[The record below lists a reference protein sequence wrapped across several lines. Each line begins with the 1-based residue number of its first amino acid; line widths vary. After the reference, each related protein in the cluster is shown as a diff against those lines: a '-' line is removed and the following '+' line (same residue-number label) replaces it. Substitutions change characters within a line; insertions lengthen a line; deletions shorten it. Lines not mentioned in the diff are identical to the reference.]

1 MKKYCK
7 ALVNLGMAFI
17 ILLLIVFL
25 VPKLLV
31 FFAPFV
37 AGWIIALIASPLVRF
52 FEEKVKIKRKAGS
65 AFVIV
70 AVIALVI
77 LILYLVGAKLTDEIM
92 GLIGA
97 LPDIWDSA
105 ENDFADIG
113 QNLSVIYNR
122 FPVDVQQSIMD
133 VINQIGSYVGD
144 LLGKIGTPTINAVG
158 NFAKQV
164 PSILIGLIMAL
175 LSSYFFVAERDQ
187 LAAWF
192 RKHTPAEVLSWYYM
206 LKRGLVKAV
215 GGYLKAQ
222 LKIEVWMYLLLV
234 IGLAVLQ
241 VDYALLI
248 ALGIAFLD
256 FLPFFGTGTVMVP
269 WAILKILSSDYKM
282 AIGLLIIW
290 GSGQLARQLIQPKI
304 VGDSVGMPPLPTLF
318 LLYIGY
324 KLGGVVGMIVAVPVG
339 LIALTMYQQG
349 ALQTTKDSVKILA
362 AGINHFRRLKPEDMD
377 EVRQMQERD
386 RRLSEEL
393 ARQARSFCEKT
404 ERKEIMRN
412 IRLRLQYE
420 GTRYQGWQKQTS
432 TDNTIQG
439 KMEVLLTK
447 MCGEPVEIAASGRT
461 DAGVHALGQV
471 ANFHTE
477 SDMSTE
483 EIMAYCNRY
492 LPEDIAV
499 VEVSEAAPRFHSR
512 LNATGKRY
520 RYRIINSQ
528 IPDVFWRRYAA
539 EEPEALDLDAMRKAA
554 ERLLGEHDFKAFTSA
569 KKSKK
574 STVRRIDE
582 IRIERIANRVEFV
595 FTGNGFLHH
604 MIRIL
609 VGTLLEVGKGIR
621 TPENVTDVLKSG
633 DRAKAGALV
642 PAKGLVLEEVFYT

>member
-1 MKKYCK
+1 MFGIGEGELAIIVVFGFLLFGPDKLPQMGRTIGRAIRQFRETQEKMTAVVQSEIIDPVSEAASAPVKPKKAAVEDDSDADEDTVETAAPAKKETFAERDPLAAEEPTVLESSADDPEFPAMQEFEVDEGGPK
-7 ALVNLGMAFI
+7 ANTRKHPG
-17 ILLLIVFL
+17 LIW
-25 VPKLLV
+25 
-31 FFAPFV
+31 A
-37 AGWIIALIASPLVRF
+37 IIA
-52 FEEKVKIKRKAGS
+52 
-65 AFVIV
+65 IV

-122 FPVDVQQSIMD
+122 FPADVQQSIMD

-144 LLGKIGTPTINAVG
+144 FLGKIGTPTINAVG

-187 LAAWF
+187 LAVWF

-234 IGLAVLQ
+234 IGFAVLQ

-269 WAILKILSSDYKM
+269 WAIIKILSSDYKM

-290 GSGQLARQLIQPKI
+290 GIGQLARQLIQPKI

-324 KLGGVVGMIVAVPVG
+324 KLGGVVGMIVAVPIG
-339 LIALTMYQQG
+339 LIALTMYQEG
-349 ALQTTKDSVKILA
+349 ALQTTKDSVKILT

-386 RRLSEEL
+386 QRLSEEL
-393 ARQARSFCEKT
+393 ARQAAEEEAQK
-404 ERKEIMRN
+404 EAQKEARKE
-412 IRLRLQYE
+412 
-420 GTRYQGWQKQTS
+420 
-432 TDNTIQG
+432 
-439 KMEVLLTK
+439 
-447 MCGEPVEIAASGRT
+447 
-461 DAGVHALGQV
+461 
-471 ANFHTE
+471 
-477 SDMSTE
+477 
-483 EIMAYCNRY
+483 
-492 LPEDIAV
+492 
-499 VEVSEAAPRFHSR
+499 
-512 LNATGKRY
+512 
-520 RYRIINSQ
+520 
-528 IPDVFWRRYAA
+528 
-539 EEPEALDLDAMRKAA
+539 
-554 ERLLGEHDFKAFTSA
+554 AFA
-569 KKSKK
+569 KKQKEKK
-574 STVRRIDE
+574 S
-582 IRIERIANRVEFV
+582 
-595 FTGNGFLHH
+595 
-604 MIRIL
+604 
-609 VGTLLEVGKGIR
+609 
-621 TPENVTDVLKSG
+621 
-633 DRAKAGALV
+633 
-642 PAKGLVLEEVFYT
+642 